1 MFLGS
6 NTASE
11 IFIPRHF
18 LFALPLSKVC
28 AMHSAQC
35 AALCGAVCKF
45 VKSFLFVV
53 LTLPHQTA
61 VVHFLPKKN
70 RNKTYTQTQEKWNKI
85 NWQFEHSVLAARFE
99 WDSGTGRQN
108 KSKQTKHMKQ
118 NRSTDQNRILAIAN
132 AATARK
138 LSVRFRFRFRLPELA
153 LTTWV
158 GSKQHP
164 ILTSGWRYFWQ

>member
-1 MFLGS
+1 M
-6 NTASE
+6 
-11 IFIPRHF
+11 RY
-18 LFALPLSKVC
+18 
-28 AMHSAQC
+28 AQC
-35 AALCGAVCKF
+35 TVHSLLLSAVLYANLL
-45 VKSFLFVV
+45 S
-53 LTLPHQTA
+53 
-61 VVHFLPKKN
+61 HFYLWFSRCHTRPPSSIFYPKKN

-85 NWQFEHSVLAARFE
+85 NWQFEHLVLAARFE

-108 KSKQTKHMKQ
+108 KSKQSKHMKH

-153 LTTWV
+153 LTTRV